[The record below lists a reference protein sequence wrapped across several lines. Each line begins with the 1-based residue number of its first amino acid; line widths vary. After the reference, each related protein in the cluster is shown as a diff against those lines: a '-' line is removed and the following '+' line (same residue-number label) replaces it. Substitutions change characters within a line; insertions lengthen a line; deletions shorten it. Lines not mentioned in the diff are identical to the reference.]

1 MPAEKEVAFG
11 LRPSAIEKVR
21 AVFSRHPEVERVILY
36 GSRAKGNYRPG
47 SDIDLT
53 ICGESVTLSQLLRI
67 EHELDE
73 LLLPYKIDLSL
84 HHKID
89 NPHLLEHI
97 KRVGQLFYEKAN
109 S

>member
-1 MPAEKEVAFG
+1 MPAEKEAAFG
-11 LRPSAIEKVR
+11 LRSSTIGKVR

-53 ICGESVTLSQLLRI
+53 ICGEAVTLSQLLRI
-67 EHELDE
+67 EQELDE
-73 LLLPYKIDLSL
+73 LLLPFKIDLSL

-89 NPHLLEHI
+89 SPDLLEHI
-97 KRVGQLFYEKAN
+97 ERVGQIFYEKD
-109 S
+109 